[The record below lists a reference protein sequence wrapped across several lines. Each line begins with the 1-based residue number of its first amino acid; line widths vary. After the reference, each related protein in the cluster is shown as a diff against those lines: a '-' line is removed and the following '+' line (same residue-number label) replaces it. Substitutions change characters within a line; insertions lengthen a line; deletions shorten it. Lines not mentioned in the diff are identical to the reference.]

1 MFNRISILS
10 GIVLVSTL
18 LLASPP
24 ALGQSASDC
33 SDAWDDSAASG
44 SCDSPTFDWYGNN
57 SGQSNCT
64 IETNRLTGE
73 WDLSSYPLVQEK
85 QANSITVPTASV
97 EHLENCSGTL
107 KIWSC

>member
-1 MFNRISILS
+1 MFNRIAILS

-33 SDAWDDSAASG
+33 SDAWDDSAASNT
-44 SCDSPTFDWYGNN
+44 CDQPTFSYTSVTLTTG
-57 SGQSNCT
+57 NCT
-64 IETNRLTGE
+64 IETNCLTGE